1 MVYLRDATQSDMD
14 LLYAWAN
21 DPAVRKNS
29 FKSNPIPYED
39 HIKWFKHIMED
50 DNVLQ
55 FIMMDDEKPVG
66 QIRLNVDGD
75 EAEIGYSIAAE
86 CRGKGYGH
94 KILQLAI
101 QKIQAE
107 CPQIKKLIAKVKP
120 ENTASK
126 KLFESEGYEMK
137 YSCYSLDTM
146 WGGYYELSNLAH
158 SEATLN
164 VDIYERG
171 VA

>member
-86 CRGKGYGH
+86 CRGKIH
-94 KILQLAI
+94 
-101 QKIQAE
+101 
-107 CPQIKKLIAKVKP
+107 
-120 ENTASK
+120 
-126 KLFESEGYEMK
+126 
-137 YSCYSLDTM
+137 
-146 WGGYYELSNLAH
+146 
-158 SEATLN
+158 
-164 VDIYERG
+164 
-171 VA
+171 